1 MEKKNTGLVVTIIIL
16 AVLLLGLGG
25 YFCYDKFVISTNN
38 SSKLKEVNEKYKISE
53 EKVIE
58 LENKLKNSD
67 SKNYITFNEVKDIH
81 IYSIGYMYIII
92 YAYKGE
98 LYQISPEDLDGDGLD
113 KVDAWNVML
122 NFAMSENPTKAESDS
137 GLKVEKLNIKESEIE
152 KVLIKN
158 NLHASDASF
167 NVYFIYK
174 DGHVVLQDNYFL
186 KKRKT
191 ILKDYKVKD
200 LRTKC
205 VKYSSIAGCETVQ
218 YILTLQ
224 DGSTKTTEK
233 L

>member
-92 YAYKGE
+92 YAYEGE

-158 NLHASDASF
+158 NLHTSDASF